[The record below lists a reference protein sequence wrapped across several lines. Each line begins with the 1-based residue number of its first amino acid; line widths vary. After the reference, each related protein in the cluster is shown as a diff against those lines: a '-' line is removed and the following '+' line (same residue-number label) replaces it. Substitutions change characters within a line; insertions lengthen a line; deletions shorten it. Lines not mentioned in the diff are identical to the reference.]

1 MVTTQYISEVK
12 VCDEC
17 SAGTVHHVPA
27 CSLAGDGGSVSKCAA
42 EPKGPSG
49 FSALQR
55 PAGLGVTQF
64 TGRITLALGPLRI
77 PQADQLNTACPH
89 WYRV

>member
-1 MVTTQYISEVK
+1 MHVPQGPSTTY
-12 VCDEC
+12 
-17 SAGTVHHVPA
+17 VPA

-55 PAGLGVTQF
+55 PAGVGVTQF
-64 TGRITLALGPLRI
+64 TGRITLAGP
-77 PQADQLNTACPH
+77 PEDPPGGSAEH
-89 WYRV
+89 RVPTLVPGVGNVLPLF